1 MVKLVSLYLLGT
13 HKQNFQYSMLNF
25 SRTCFF
31 FRSSFSLTV
40 FIKFFLTQKSKS
52 RKNWGTL
59 SRGKLSGPNYLWG
72 NHPRTNYPEGNDP
85 GQFSGG
91 NCPREQLSGRQSSRG
106 QLSRGHFL
114 RGQTNIIWCFFS
126 LKFKNSLFRKKLFR
140 CRFLSK
146 RTV

>member
-52 RKNWGTL
+52 RKNWGIL

-85 GQFSGG
+85 GQFSGEIVRGSNCLGGTHPGG
-91 NCPREQLSGRQSSRG
+91 NYQGAIFSGDKLILFG
-106 QLSRGHFL
+106 A
-114 RGQTNIIWCFFS
+114 FS
-126 LKFKNSLFRKKLFR
+126 
-140 CRFLSK
+140 
-146 RTV
+146 V